1 MFFSFKKYQPDPWEG
16 YESLRLYVFASI
28 ISEQKGQNYAIQCL
42 DFSVFKFKIMR
53 TFVTTFKVQKHGINN
68 ILENQQV

>member
-28 ISEQKGQNYAIQCL
+28 ISEQKG
-42 DFSVFKFKIMR
+42 
-53 TFVTTFKVQKHGINN
+53 
-68 ILENQQV
+68 